1 MNPETRR
8 SDSPSHVTV
17 PGRRLLTL
25 AAMLFEHPA
34 HLEAARAVIAD
45 MQHEV
50 AAAGDSRWR
59 RARACLLG
67 YVAFW
72 HVVAVVPFALPE
84 PGAPGRMQ
92 LLASGGTRQNAFSYF
107 VVGLWIVL
115 WLGLWPAFGAFSLV
129 PLAAGAA
136 VAVAL
141 RSWYDRHPGFDT
153 VDRASEMPPRPE
165 INLARIYVGGD
176 IGGIFFVVG
185 SVVTVLIGLAPIR
198 PFALAAMAC
207 GIAVS
212 VPLFLWRSSHP
223 SRATSIR
230 IR

>member
-1 MNPETRR
+1 MNPDTRR

-17 PGRRLLTL
+17 PGRRLLAL
-25 AAMLFEHPA
+25 ASRLLEHPA
-34 HLEAARAVIAD
+34 HLEAARAVVAD

-50 AAAGDSRWR
+50 TEAGDSRWR
-59 RARACLLG
+59 SARACLLG
-67 YVAFW
+67 CVAFW
-72 HVVAVVPFALPE
+72 YVVAVVPFALPE
-84 PGAPGRMQ
+84 PGAAGRMQ

-107 VVGLWIVL
+107 AVGLWVVL
-115 WLGLWPAFGAFSLV
+115 WLALWPAFGAFSLV
-129 PLAAGAA
+129 PLAAGFA

-141 RSWYDRHPGFDT
+141 RAWHDRHPGFDT
-153 VDRASEMPPRPE
+153 VDRTSGLPPRPE

-185 SVVTVLIGLAPIR
+185 SVVTVLIGLAPVR

-223 SRATSIR
+223 SSTTSIR
-230 IR
+230 VR